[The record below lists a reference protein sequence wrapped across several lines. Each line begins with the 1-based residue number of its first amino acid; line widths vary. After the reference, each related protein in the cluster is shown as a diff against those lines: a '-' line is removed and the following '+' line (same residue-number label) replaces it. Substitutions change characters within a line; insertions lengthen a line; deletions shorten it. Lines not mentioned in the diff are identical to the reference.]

1 METKK
6 LRPCFFENRS
16 SGSHTSA
23 KAKEGIKV
31 LIVGIC
37 ALLALGLFTSSE
49 QLNAG

>member
-6 LRPCFFENRS
+6 LGSCFSKNRGLRNRDS
-16 SGSHTSA
+16 VQA
-23 KAKEGIKV
+23 KDGIKV